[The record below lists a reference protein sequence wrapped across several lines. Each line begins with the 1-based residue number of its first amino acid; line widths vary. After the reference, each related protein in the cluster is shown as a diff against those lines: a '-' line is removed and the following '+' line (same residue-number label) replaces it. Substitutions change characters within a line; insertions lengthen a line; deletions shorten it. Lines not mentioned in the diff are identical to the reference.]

1 MSTVQEIERA
11 IEKLSDE
18 ELAEVRAW
26 LWDRDIERDADSG
39 RLDAL
44 AEEAL
49 QEYRSG
55 KTTRL
60 WCGAWTERTVA
71 RLPCGSRRVERV
83 AVSGFDPWVQ

>member
-18 ELAEVRAW
+18 ELAEIRAW

-39 RLDAL
+39 RLDNL

-55 KTTRL
+55 KTTQL
-60 WCGAWTERTVA
+60 
-71 RLPCGSRRVERV
+71 
-83 AVSGFDPWVQ
+83 

>member
-18 ELAEVRAW
+18 ELAEIRAW

-39 RLDAL
+39 RLDTL

-55 KTTRL
+55 KTTQL
-60 WCGAWTERTVA
+60 
-71 RLPCGSRRVERV
+71 
-83 AVSGFDPWVQ
+83 